1 MIGADGR
8 GLMAGYEE
16 ALKHLQKVP
25 EEEIKSIASR
35 ILSWMREQGYAHL
48 DPEEQF
54 IQGFIVGYYQSFM
67 QL

>member
-1 MIGADGR
+1 MIGADRR
-8 GLMAGYEE
+8 GSMAGYEE
-16 ALKHLQKVP
+16 ALKHPQKMP

-35 ILSWMREQGYAHL
+35 ILSSMREQGYAHL

-54 IQGFIVGYYQSFM
+54 IQGLIVGYYQRFM